1 MKAQS
6 FDDYLK
12 IYYPAQ
18 NSGARSSYMNA
29 IRIIDELFEQ
39 RDVFNLNN
47 KSLFEIRDPHL
58 ISRIADYVAQEED
71 LYRQGEN
78 SLFDLGKSTQTSYPK
93 KRFCTAAIRRLEDFI
108 NYYCENEAIN
118 IMTTSVP
125 NGSKLSSKL
134 SKQFDVNDKGTERE
148 IKTKQRIGQ
157 NIFRAILLDLYDSKC
172 CLTGIDIP
180 EVLRASHIISWAEN
194 VKTRLN
200 PENGLCLSATYDA
213 AFDKYL
219 ISFDENYRMILSP
232 IIKEAYTSTAF
243 QTYFRD
249 FEGKQINLPQTY
261 KPSQEYLAKHR
272 TKLIS

>member
-58 ISRIADYVAQEED
+58 ISRIVDYVAQEED